1 MLLGVGVLVSA
12 RKQGG
17 RRRFAK
23 DTMQVPLIAP
33 LFDGAI
39 DIIGDV
45 HGEIGALR
53 ALLDRMGYDGNGEH
67 LDGRRLVFV
76 GDLVDRGPD
85 SPSVLRLVRRLVER
99 GTAQCILGNHELSLM
114 RGSKKR
120 GNRWF
125 WGETETIRNDKGGVW
140 PQALFTSATERLAT
154 LTFLGNL
161 PLALEREDVAVVH
174 ASWQPASIERLRAS
188 RAKGAAAAMAEFEE
202 EVAVTIRR
210 RGLDRTDRRDRD
222 KIGLLQQN
230 RNPVRT
236 ATSGPEGYAPR
247 RFFASGRWRTLERIK
262 WWDSEPPPPGR
273 LVVVGHFWR
282 RFMGDI
288 RAGQQNYTPSGPD
301 MFAGYR
307 PEELLGPGKG
317 VMCIDFAVGV
327 RWAERGKGLPE
338 GALGTHLG
346 ALRLPERVLHLADGR
361 VLKVS

>member
-1 MLLGVGVLVSA
+1 MHTW
-12 RKQGG
+12 Q
-17 RRRFAK
+17 
-23 DTMQVPLIAP
+23 P
-33 LFDGAI
+33 
-39 DIIGDV
+39 
-45 HGEIGALR
+45 R
-53 ALLDRMGYDGNGEH
+53 AQLDEG
-67 LDGRRLVFV
+67 F
-76 GDLVDRGPD
+76 
-85 SPSVLRLVRRLVER
+85 
-99 GTAQCILGNHELSLM
+99 Q
-114 RGSKKR
+114 KR

-174 ASWQPASIERLRAS
+174 AAWQPASIERLRAS

-327 RWAERGKGLPE
+327 RWAERGKCLPE